1 MSQINKNFDQIINE
15 EINKPIT
22 SRQKR
27 KNNYFYSD
35 KTKFSLYNNPLN
47 IKTELNPYETKI
59 NLTKNEN
66 SSNIIELTSNYNYQT
81 SIDILNKN
89 NSHKNIYIKK
99 NNQRQNLDRELN
111 KNILS
116 KLINTE
122 RSYSNNRNNNN
133 KNILNYKDFK
143 LIEKNNENSNNKQNI
158 ININLIKEKNNYI
171 ENNIINKIYLNKNNN
186 KTKTDFLHLKKPTN
200 NLEDNKEELNLTERN
215 SFKRRNNYVYHYFTN
230 NDSEKNKASNL
241 EKESNKIRANMIKK
255 VNDLPKTIR
264 EYKDKNKYN
273 EILVI
278 KIQSAIRGFLLN
290 KRLDKILRNYINI
303 KEANSIIKRI
313 YKRKIFKIIFQQKQI
328 KRYVHQNIYYLKKR
342 NYSKNKLSIQ
352 DNQKNNEHFHLQTK
366 INELIKEKS
375 ELQTNYKNLKEF
387 MDRYKQLI
395 TEKAQMLQEIDKL
408 RKINNKLLKAQK
420 ESLEKNKV
428 LKIQKQNNFTIITS
442 KQKCINKE
450 PKKYQNTN
458 SFYLLG
464 KNSKDKNDDVLNK
477 KMLIKF
483 RLKYLIKNKEN
494 KIKNILYKYFF
505 KFYYNGFFNSMN
517 IVENNKPKISVINRR
532 YNNIDNNQN
541 NILPYISIK
550 TLSDNSSVFND
561 AKGRNLNIIT
571 SFNINE
577 EDNKGK

>member
-1 MSQINKNFDQIINE
+1 MSQIKKNFDQIINE
-15 EINKPIT
+15 DISKPIS

-27 KNNYFYSD
+27 KKNYYYSD
-35 KTKFSLYNNPLN
+35 KTKISLYNNPLN
-47 IKTELNPYETKI
+47 IKTELNPYETKS
-59 NLTKNEN
+59 NLAKNEN
-66 SSNIIELTSNYNYQT
+66 NSNIIELTSHYYYQST
-81 SIDILNKN
+81 IDLLNKN
-89 NSHKNIYIKK
+89 NSQKNIYIKK
-99 NNQRQNLDRELN
+99 NTQRQNTDLELN
-111 KNILS
+111 KNFLS

-133 KNILNYKDFK
+133 TKILNYKDIK
-143 LIEKNNENSNNKQNI
+143 IIKENNEGRNNKQNI

-186 KTKTDFLHLKKPTN
+186 KTKTDFLLMKKTINKFEN
-200 NLEDNKEELNLTERN
+200 NQDELNLTERN

-230 NDSEKNKASNL
+230 NDSDKNKTSKQ
-241 EKESNKIRANMIKK
+241 EKESKKARINMIKK
-255 VNDLPKTIR
+255 FNNLPKVIR

-273 EILVI
+273 EILII

-303 KEANSIIKRI
+303 KEANLIIKRF
-313 YKRKIFKIIFQQKQI
+313 YKRKIFKKIFQQKQI

-342 NYSKNKLSIQ
+342 NYSKNKISLQ
-352 DNQKNNEHFHLQTK
+352 DNKENFHLQTK
-366 INELIKEKS
+366 INELIKEKN

-395 TEKAQMLQEIDKL
+395 TEKEQMLQEIDKL
-408 RKINNKLLKAQK
+408 RKINNKLLEAQK
-420 ESLEKNKV
+420 ESQEKNKV
-428 LKIQKQNNFTIITS
+428 FKIRKQNNFTIINH
-442 KQKCINKE
+442 KQKNINKE
-450 PKKYQNTN
+450 SKYQNTN
-458 SFYLLG
+458 SFFILG
-464 KNSKDKNDDVLNK
+464 KNSEDKNDEIVNDK
-477 KMLIKF
+477 KMLTKF
-483 RLKYLIKNKEN
+483 RLKYLIKIKEN

-505 KFYYNGFFNSMN
+505 KFSFKCLINSKN
-517 IVENNKPKISVINRR
+517 IVENNKPKINVINRR

-541 NILPYISIK
+541 NVLPYISIK

-571 SFNINE
+571 SFNFNE